1 MRKGREGNRVFE
13 GSSVRRTVPWG
24 IQGHGDGVEG
34 DGVCM
39 TASGSNARGSQGGGD
54 ERRESLSRLNILI
67 ATTAAIVGLI
77 YGYDLGSI
85 ASALLFLVP
94 AFELSTFMTS
104 VVTAAVVLG
113 QLLGALF
120 AGRISNTIG
129 RKRTMVFVALGY
141 AVFAGLQGLAPNEW
155 FLTVVRFLL
164 GFAIGVSIVVAP
176 TYIAESAPVRVRG
189 SMLVTFQIAT
199 TSGIAVAYFVGAGLA
214 ATESWRLILSLSAIP
229 AIIVLLLIARLPDT
243 ARWLLMNGKREE
255 AVDLLR
261 RVNPVMDSEREADLI
276 EEDLSYE
283 EKGSFSELFQGR
295 FRKAGIFVVG
305 LGFLVQITGINAIVY
320 YSPTIIQQVGVTSPT
335 GAIIATGFVQI
346 AGVIAE
352 VVAFLVVARWG
363 RRPTLLTG
371 IGTMAVANA
380 ILVLAYALASPAT
393 FTLLGILLFTVG
405 FNFGY
410 GSLVWVYASESFPA
424 RLRTQGGSAMLTAD
438 LFANFIV
445 GVVFL
450 SALGALG
457 GSLTFGIFLL
467 LSLVAIT
474 FVYIL
479 APETKGRQLEAIRA
493 YWYNGGRWP
502 DETEPQET
510 RTRA

>member
-1 MRKGREGNRVFE
+1 
-13 GSSVRRTVPWG
+13 
-24 IQGHGDGVEG
+24 
-34 DGVCM
+34 M
-39 TASGSNARGSQGGGD
+39 TENGSNARGSQGGGD

-94 AFELSTFMTS
+94 AFDLSTFMTS
-104 VVTAAVVLG
+104 VVTSAVVLG

-129 RKRTMVFVALGY
+129 RKRTMLFVALGY
-141 AVFAGLQGLAPNEW
+141 AAFAGLQGLAPNEW

-176 TYIAESAPVRVRG
+176 AYIAESAPIRVRG

-199 TSGIAVAYFVGAGLA
+199 TSGIAIAYFVGAGLSP
-214 ATESWRLILSLSAIP
+214 TESWRLILSLSAIP
-229 AIIVLLLIARLPDT
+229 AVIVLLLVLRLPDT
-243 ARWLLMNGKREE
+243 ARWLLMNGQREE
-255 AVDLLR
+255 AIDLLR
-261 RVNPVMDSEREADLI
+261 RVNPDMDSEREADLI

-283 EKGSFSELFQGR
+283 EKGSFAELFQGR

-320 YSPTIIQQVGVTSPT
+320 YSPTIIQDVGVTSST
-335 GAIIATGFVQI
+335 GAIVATGFVQV

-352 VVAFLVVARWG
+352 VVAFLVVDRWG

-371 IGTMAVANA
+371 IGTMALANLL
-380 ILVLAYALASPAT
+380 LVFAYASGLSAT
-393 FTLLGILLFTVG
+393 FTLIGILLFTVG

-450 SALGALG
+450 NALGALG
-457 GSLTFGIFLL
+457 GSVTFGIFLL
-467 LSLVAIT
+467 LSLVAIA
-474 FVYIL
+474 FVYTL
-479 APETKGRQLEAIRA
+479 APETKGRQLEAIRT

-502 DETEPQET
+502 DETEAT

>member
-1 MRKGREGNRVFE
+1 
-13 GSSVRRTVPWG
+13 
-24 IQGHGDGVEG
+24 
-34 DGVCM
+34 M
-39 TASGSNARGSQGGGD
+39 TANGGNAGGSQGD

-94 AFELSTFMTS
+94 AFGLSDFMAS
-104 VVTAAVVLG
+104 VVTSAVVLG

-129 RKRTMVFVALGY
+129 RKRTMVYVALGY

-176 TYIAESAPVRVRG
+176 AYIAESAPKTVRG

-199 TSGIAVAYFVGAGLA
+199 TSGIAVAYFVGAALA

-229 AIIVLLLIARLPDT
+229 AIIVLLLVVRLPDT
-243 ARWLLMNGKREE
+243 ARWLLMNGQREE

-261 RVNPVMDSEREADLI
+261 RVNPDMDSEREADLI

-283 EKGSFSELFQGR
+283 EKGSFSELFQGP
-295 FRKAGIFVVG
+295 FRRAGLFVVG

-335 GAIIATGFVQI
+335 GAIIATGFVQV

-352 VVAFLVVARWG
+352 IAAFLVVDRWG

-371 IGTMAVANA
+371 IGTMAFANLL
-380 ILVLAYALASPAT
+380 LVFAYGLGLSAA
-393 FTLLGILLFTVG
+393 FTLIGILLFTIG
-405 FNFGY
+405 FSFGY

-450 SALGALG
+450 SALGTLG
-457 GSLTFGIFLL
+457 GSLTFGIFLV
-467 LSLVAIT
+467 LSVFAIA
-474 FVYIL
+474 FVYVL
-479 APETKGRQLEAIRA
+479 APETKGRQLEAIRT

-502 DETEPQET
+502 DESEADAT

>member
-1 MRKGREGNRVFE
+1 MTAN
-13 GSSVRRTVPWG
+13 GSS
-24 IQGHGDGVEG
+24 
-34 DGVCM
+34 
-39 TASGSNARGSQGGGD
+39 ANGSRGD

-94 AFELSTFMTS
+94 AFKLSTFMIS
-104 VVTAAVVLG
+104 VVTSAVVLG

-129 RKRTMVFVALGY
+129 RKRTMVFIALGY

-176 TYIAESAPVRVRG
+176 AYIAESAPIRVRG

-199 TSGIAVAYFVGAGLA
+199 TSGIAIAYFIGAALA

-229 AIIVLLLIARLPDT
+229 AVIVLLLVIRLPDT
-243 ARWLLMNGKREE
+243 ARWLLMNGQREE

-261 RVNPVMDSEREADLI
+261 RVNPDMDSEREADLI

-352 VVAFLVVARWG
+352 VVAFLVVDRWG

-371 IGTMAVANA
+371 IGTMAFANLL
-380 ILVLAYALASPAT
+380 LVFAYGLGLSAAV
-393 FTLLGILLFTVG
+393 TLIGILLFTIG
-405 FNFGY
+405 FSFGY
-410 GSLVWVYASESFPA
+410 GSPVWVYASESFPV
-424 RLRTQGGSAMLTAD
+424 RLRTQGGSAMPTTD

-445 GVVFL
+445 GVAFL

-467 LSLVAIT
+467 LALFAIA
-474 FVYIL
+474 FVYAL
-479 APETKGRQLEAIRA
+479 APRPRDANSKLS
-493 YWYNGGRWP
+493 
-502 DETEPQET
+502 EPT
-510 RTRA
+510 GTTAVAGRTRRRRPKPGPTPELTSSPGERIFA

>member
-1 MRKGREGNRVFE
+1 
-13 GSSVRRTVPWG
+13 
-24 IQGHGDGVEG
+24 
-34 DGVCM
+34 M
-39 TASGSNARGSQGGGD
+39 TASGGSANGSQGE

-67 ATTAAIVGLI
+67 ATTAAIIGLI

-94 AFELSTFMTS
+94 AFDLSTFMTS
-104 VVTAAVVLG
+104 VVTASVVLG

-129 RKRTMVFVALGY
+129 RKRTMVLIALGY
-141 AVFAGLQGLAPNEW
+141 AAFAGLQGLAPNEW

-164 GFAIGVSIVVAP
+164 GLAIGVSIVVAP
-176 TYIAESAPVRVRG
+176 AYIAESAPIRVRG

-199 TSGIAVAYFVGAGLA
+199 TSGIAIAYFVGAALA
-214 ATESWRLILSLSAIP
+214 ATESWRLILSLSVIP
-229 AIIVLLLIARLPDT
+229 AVIVLLLVVRLPDT
-243 ARWLLMNGKREE
+243 ARWLLMNGQREE

-261 RVNPVMDSEREADLI
+261 RVNPDMDSEREADLI

-283 EKGSFSELFQGR
+283 EKGSFAELFQGR
-295 FRKAGIFVVG
+295 FRRAGIFVVG

-352 VVAFLVVARWG
+352 VVAFLVVDRWG

-371 IGTMAVANA
+371 IGTMAFANLL
-380 ILVLAYALASPAT
+380 LVITYGLGLSAA
-393 FTLLGILLFTVG
+393 FTLVGILLFTVG

-410 GSLVWVYASESFPA
+410 GSLVWVYASESFPS

-438 LFANFIV
+438 LLANFIV

-457 GSLTFGIFLL
+457 GAMTFGIFLL
-467 LSLVAIT
+467 LSVVAIV
-474 FVYIL
+474 FVYNL

-502 DETEPQET
+502 DESESQTN
-510 RTRA
+510 RTGA